1 MKIKEIRLQKVK
13 VFQNDEEIYFGQ
25 VDNIPENLKISD
37 IISMHFDS
45 IALKIYKAI
54 TPTESAISVFCVEL
68 GTMSSIIN
76 RK

>member
-45 IALKIYKAI
+45 IALNIYI
-54 TPTESAISVFCVEL
+54 
-68 GTMSSIIN
+68 
-76 RK
+76 